1 MLNRLSIVGLAG
13 LSITAFCVARQA
25 TSPTETKTP
34 SGLTII
40 DQGLDESVAEAGDSV
55 TVHYTGRLENGTV
68 FDSSIPRNEPFTFQ
82 LGAGK
87 VIKGWEEG
95 VAGMKCGQK
104 RQLVIPPE
112 LGYGAVGAPPTIP
125 GNSTL
130 IFDVQVLYITKD
142 LRGRPKA
149 TGSP

>member
-1 MLNRLSIVGLAG
+1 MLNRLLAFGLAG
-13 LSITAFCVARQA
+13 MSVAALCVARQSA
-25 TSPTETKTP
+25 QPSEVKTP

-40 DQGLDESVAEAGDSV
+40 EQGQDELVAEAGDSV
-55 TVHYTGRLENGTV
+55 TVHYTGRLENGTE
-68 FDSSIPRNEPFTFQ
+68 FDSSLPRNEPFTFQ

-112 LGYGAVGAPPTIP
+112 LGYGAAGAPPTIP

-130 IFDVQVLYITKD
+130 IFDVQVLYIAKD